1 MSDINKRVEEVRK
14 AFNLSMEK
22 FGSRIGITR
31 SSVNSIEKGVNNPSE
46 QTIKLICKEFNI
58 DYLWLTEG
66 IGDDMFTEIPE
77 TLLDNIALEYKLTD
91 EYKAILKAFLEV
103 PDENKPIIQNFFL
116 SIAKNVET
124 KDKKKDEG

>member
-14 AFNLSMEK
+14 AYNLSMEK

-103 PDENKPIIQNFFL
+103 PDENKPIIQDFFL

-124 KDKKKDEG
+124 KDKKKDEE

>member
-14 AFNLSMEK
+14 AYNLSMEK

-103 PDENKPIIQNFFL
+103 PDENKPIIQDFFL
-116 SIAKNVET
+116 
-124 KDKKKDEG
+124 

>member
-14 AFNLSMEK
+14 AYNLSMEK

>member
-14 AFNLSMEK
+14 AYNLSMEK

-124 KDKKKDEG
+124 KDEKKDEE